1 MKFLCIGYFDP
12 ARMAWLSQAEIDTV
26 MADCGTLLQA
36 LYASGCVLFDVGV
49 SEEAGFARRNGGT
62 SVLRGVCSE
71 RVGALIGG
79 AFLIE
84 AGDMDDALR
93 IASQHPA
100 VSHPRASELGW
111 RLEVRPVQHFT
122 VPGAAMQAAT
132 FVARSSFTP
141 RRPRARLFT
150 RQRARRQGLQRG

>member
-36 LYASGCVLFDVGV
+36 LYATGCVLFDVGV
-49 SEEAGFARRNGGT
+49 GEQAGFARRNTGT
-62 SVLRGVCSE
+62 SVLCGVCSE
-71 RVGALIGG
+71 HIGALIGG

-84 AGDMDDALR
+84 ADGMDDALR

-122 VPGAAMQAAT
+122 MPDPARRAAT
-132 FVARSSFTP
+132 FAARSSFTP
-141 RRPRARLFT
+141 RRPRVRAFA